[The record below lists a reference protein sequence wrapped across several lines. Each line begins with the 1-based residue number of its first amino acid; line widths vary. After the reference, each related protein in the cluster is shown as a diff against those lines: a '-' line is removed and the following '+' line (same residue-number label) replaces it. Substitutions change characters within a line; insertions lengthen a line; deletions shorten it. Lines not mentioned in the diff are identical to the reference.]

1 MIAER
6 IEGRDC
12 GVGRNV
18 DGRKKAII
26 RSEAGRH
33 LRARTAG
40 AANSSAARAQPSR
53 AGGSFSWEGLPCD
66 ARVAARLVKRSL
78 FPAGCPARGAEW
90 SVPIWCRGNQPACGG
105 RRRMQRS
112 GRVVVGRAV
121 AV

>member
-33 LRARTAG
+33 LRARTA
-40 AANSSAARAQPSR
+40 APAQPSR
-53 AGGSFSWEGLPCD
+53 AGGSFAWDGLPCE

-78 FPAGCPARGAEW
+78 FPAGCPARGTEW
-90 SVPIWCRGNQPACGG
+90 NVPIWCRGNEPACGG
-105 RRRMQRS
+105 RRRMPRA